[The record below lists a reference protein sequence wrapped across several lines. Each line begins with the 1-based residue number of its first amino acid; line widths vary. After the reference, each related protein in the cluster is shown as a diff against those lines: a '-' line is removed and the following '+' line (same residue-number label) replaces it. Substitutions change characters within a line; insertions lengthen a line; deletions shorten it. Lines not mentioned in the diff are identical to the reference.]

1 MNPDLLRE
9 SMLSRLGM
17 TVCPIPFNKYGDRMN
32 YHWRRLMELG
42 VYHIDKEVTPYLWVS
57 MNSAKFDDRSNRFN
71 KKDTAKNDIY
81 DAGRL
86 ANIAYKI
93 GNIGV
98 L

>member
-1 MNPDLLRE
+1 MGINE
-9 SMLSRLGM
+9 LS
-17 TVCPIPFNKYGDRMN
+17 
-32 YHWRRLMELG
+32 
-42 VYHIDKEVTPYLWVS
+42 
-57 MNSAKFDDRSNRFN
+57 KFDDRSNRFN